1 MIVCRKDDLDTYRKH
16 LLCRVLTHSD
26 LYIQVRLDLIL
37 VKNCVMY
44 LQLQAQVQ
52 IESSSQ
58 KLQKILSA
66 LSTLGNQQK
75 KIYSVSSVTIFTR

>member
-1 MIVCRKDDLDTYRKH
+1 MIVCRKDDLYTYRKH
-16 LLCRVLTHSD
+16 LLRRVLTHSD

-44 LQLQAQVQ
+44 PQLQAQVQ

-75 KIYSVSSVTIFTR
+75 NLFCIECYNI